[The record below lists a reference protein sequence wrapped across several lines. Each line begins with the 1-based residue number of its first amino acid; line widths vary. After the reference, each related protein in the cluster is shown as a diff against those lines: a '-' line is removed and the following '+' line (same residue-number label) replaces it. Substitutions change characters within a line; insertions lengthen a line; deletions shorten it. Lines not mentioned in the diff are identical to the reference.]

1 MKSWKCATTTKSIWR
16 GFVVTKEYK
25 TGLEFLNEG
34 VCADR
39 AEEVRDMCLQIGED
53 TEVAVLNGETLA
65 YMLMEMYNK
74 GRNEGAAAALL
85 LSDARGVLH

>member
-1 MKSWKCATTTKSIWR
+1 VTITKSTLR

-39 AEEVRDMCLQIGED
+39 AEEVRDMCLQLSED
-53 TEVAVLNGETLA
+53 TEIAVLDGQTFA

-85 LSDARGVLH
+85 LSNERVLH

>member
-1 MKSWKCATTTKSIWR
+1 M
-16 GFVVTKEYK
+16 TKEYK

-39 AEEVRDMCLQIGED
+39 ANEVRDMCHQLSED
-53 TEVAVLNGETLA
+53 TEIAVLDGQTFA
-65 YMLMEMYNK
+65 YMLMEMYNR

-85 LSDARGVLH
+85 LSDSRGVLH

>member
-1 MKSWKCATTTKSIWR
+1 M
-16 GFVVTKEYK
+16 TKEYK

-39 AEEVRDMCLQIGED
+39 AKEVRDMCHQLSED
-53 TEVAVLNGETLA
+53 TEIAVLDGPTFA
-65 YMLMEMYNK
+65 YMLMEMYNR

-85 LSDARGVLH
+85 LSDNRGVLH

>member
-1 MKSWKCATTTKSIWR
+1 M
-16 GFVVTKEYK
+16 TKEYK

-39 AEEVRDMCLQIGED
+39 AEEVRELCMQLGED
-53 TEVAVLNGETLA
+53 TEMAVLDGETLA
-65 YMLMEMYNK
+65 YMLMEMYNR
-74 GRNEGAAAALL
+74 GRNEGAAVALL

>member
-1 MKSWKCATTTKSIWR
+1 MSR
-16 GFVVTKEYK
+16 EYK

-39 AEEVRDMCLQIGED
+39 AEEVRDMCLQLGED
-53 TEVAVLNGETLA
+53 TEIAVLDGAPLS
-65 YMLMEMYNK
+65 YLLMEMYNR

-85 LSDARGVLH
+85 LSDNRGVLH

>member
-1 MKSWKCATTTKSIWR
+1 M
-16 GFVVTKEYK
+16 TKEYK

-39 AEEVRDMCLQIGED
+39 AKEMQELCMQLGED
-53 TEVAVLNGETLA
+53 TEIAVLDGETLS
-65 YMLMEMYNK
+65 YMLMEMYNR

>member
-1 MKSWKCATTTKSIWR
+1 
-16 GFVVTKEYK
+16 VTKEYK

-39 AEEVRDMCLQIGED
+39 AKEMQELCMQLGED
-53 TEVAVLNGETLA
+53 TEIAVLDGETLS
-65 YMLMEMYNK
+65 YMLMEMYNR

>member
-1 MKSWKCATTTKSIWR
+1 M
-16 GFVVTKEYK
+16 TKEYK

-39 AEEVRDMCLQIGED
+39 AKEKQELCMQLGED
-53 TEVAVLNGETLA
+53 TEIAVLDGETLS
-65 YMLMEMYNK
+65 YMLMEMYNR

>member
-1 MKSWKCATTTKSIWR
+1 MSR
-16 GFVVTKEYK
+16 EYK

-39 AEEVRDMCLQIGED
+39 AEEVRDMCLQLGED
-53 TEVAVLNGETLA
+53 TEIAVLDGETLS
-65 YMLMEMYNK
+65 YMLMGMYNR

-85 LSDARGVLH
+85 LSDNRGVLH